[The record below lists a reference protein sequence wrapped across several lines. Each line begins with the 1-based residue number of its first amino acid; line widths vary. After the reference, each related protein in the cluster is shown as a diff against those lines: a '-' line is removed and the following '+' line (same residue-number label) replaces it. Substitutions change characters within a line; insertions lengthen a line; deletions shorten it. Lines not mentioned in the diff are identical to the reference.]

1 MPYRLSASL
10 NGHSQDVRGV
20 VSPTTG
26 LVLSASRDST
36 AIAWSK
42 GQSDSPFAIS
52 ATYKPSEGFINSI
65 AYMPPS
71 SEAPQGYVITGG
83 QDGIVNIFVLG
94 SPSTEPAYSLL
105 GHTANV
111 CALASSPTGT
121 LVSGSWDSTARVWRE
136 FKELYVLEGHTQSV
150 WAVLPIDETRTL
162 TGSADKTIKLWNQH
176 KEVNRFHGHNDAVRG
191 LVIVPDIGFASCSND
206 SEIRVW
212 TLQGD
217 LVYNL
222 VGHTSFVYSLAI
234 LPSGEIVSSGED
246 RTVRVWKDGE
256 CWQTIVHPAIS
267 VWTVSTMPNGDIVSG
282 CSDGIVRVFS
292 ESEERW
298 APADQLKLYDD
309 TIANQAL
316 PTQQLGDV
324 NKANLPGTEALSQP
338 GKKDGQVIMV
348 RNGNTVEAHQWDGM
362 NKTWQKVG
370 EVVDAVGSGRKQLF
384 DGKEY
389 DYVFD
394 VDIKDGAPPLKLPYN
409 ANENTYQAAHR
420 FLTKND
426 LPLSYI
432 DEVANFIDKNTSAVR
447 IGTVSDQYMDP
458 YTGAS
463 RYVPRGSASAP
474 AQAPTS
480 YTPTS
485 GPVNSANMDPFTGSG
500 RGGDERQKVL
510 PVLSCLPFKQA
521 NVPAME
527 KKIQELNQTV
537 SSADENAALQ
547 PSELAAFQ
555 EMYQALSTNNLASL
569 TASHVQTVSSI
580 VDRWPSTQVFPVID
594 LLRLVLASSPS
605 AFKSVEN
612 KQGIIQALFKAVQKD
627 EAWESPLEKSRET
640 NLLLVLRTVA
650 NMFQLPVGKVPASW
664 TTDVMVNLQSI
675 PGTVW
680 TKAHLLPL
688 ATLLLNYS
696 CVIHRSSN
704 AALDQEKHLALI
716 EMVLG
721 NSNSDQ
727 ETLYRALIAFGN
739 VACSVAKPKL
749 GKATA
754 GWLRLTSAVSKKS
767 TEKRTQDLVHEVQSL
782 IL

>member
-10 NGHSQDVRGV
+10 NGHSQDVI
-20 VSPTTG
+20 
-26 LVLSASRDST
+26 LSASRDST

-42 GQSDSPFAIS
+42 GQSDTPFTIS

-71 SEAPQGYVITGG
+71 SEAPQGCVVTGG
-83 QDGIVNIFVLG
+83 QDGIVNVFVLG

-111 CALASSPTGT
+111 CALASSPTGA
-121 LVSGSWDSTARVWRE
+121 LVSGSWDSTARVWKD
-136 FKELYVLEGHTQSV
+136 FKELYVLQGHTQSV
-150 WAVLPIDETRTL
+150 WAVLPIDESRTL
-162 TGSADKTIKLWNQH
+162 TGSADKMIKLWDQH

-222 VGHTSFVYSLAI
+222 VGHTSFVYSLAL
-234 LPSGEIVSSGED
+234 LPTGEIVSSGED

-292 ESEERW
+292 DTEERW

-316 PTQQLGDV
+316 PSQQVGDV
-324 NKANLPGTEALSQP
+324 NKANLPGKEALSQP
-338 GKKDGQVIMV
+338 GEIMPTACLLYFSNLYIGKKDGQVIMI
-348 RNGNTVEAHQWDGM
+348 RNENAVEAHQWDGM
-362 NKTWQKVG
+362 NQTWQKVG

-409 ANENTYQAAHR
+409 ANENPYQAAHR

-458 YTGAS
+458 YTGE
-463 RYVPRGSASAP
+463 ASAP
-474 AQAPTS
+474 AQAPTRQAEVAIHFIDFS
-480 YTPTS
+480 KYTP
-485 GPVNSANMDPFTGSG
+485 AMLL
-500 RGGDERQKVL
+500 L
-510 PVLSCLPFKQA
+510 PVP
-521 NVPAME
+521 
-527 KKIQELNQTV
+527 
-537 SSADENAALQ
+537 
-547 PSELAAFQ
+547 
-555 EMYQALSTNNLASL
+555 
-569 TASHVQTVSSI
+569 
-580 VDRWPSTQVFPVID
+580 
-594 LLRLVLASSPS
+594 
-605 AFKSVEN
+605 
-612 KQGIIQALFKAVQKD
+612 
-627 EAWESPLEKSRET
+627 
-640 NLLLVLRTVA
+640 
-650 NMFQLPVGKVPASW
+650 
-664 TTDVMVNLQSI
+664 
-675 PGTVW
+675 
-680 TKAHLLPL
+680 
-688 ATLLLNYS
+688 
-696 CVIHRSSN
+696 
-704 AALDQEKHLALI
+704 
-716 EMVLG
+716 
-721 NSNSDQ
+721 
-727 ETLYRALIAFGN
+727 
-739 VACSVAKPKL
+739 
-749 GKATA
+749 
-754 GWLRLTSAVSKKS
+754 
-767 TEKRTQDLVHEVQSL
+767 
-782 IL
+782 